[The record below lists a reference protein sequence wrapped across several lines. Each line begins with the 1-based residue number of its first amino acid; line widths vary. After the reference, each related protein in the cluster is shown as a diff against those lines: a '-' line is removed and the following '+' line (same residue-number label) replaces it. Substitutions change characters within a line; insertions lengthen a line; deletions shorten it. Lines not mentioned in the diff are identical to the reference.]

1 MDMAARL
8 KAVRQRISL
17 AANQA
22 GRNPQSVTLI
32 AVSKT
37 QSDCDIAQAWRLGQ
51 RHFGESYVQEAMH
64 KQQKLAH
71 FPMSWH
77 FIGPLQSNKTR
88 HVANAFSWVHSVD
101 RYKIAKRLSEHRS
114 EQLPALNICL
124 QVNISQEPTKSGVLP
139 AQLPELAESVSRLP
153 HLNLRG
159 LMAIPARTDDLAQQ
173 RRLFREL
180 RSLYDQLNQF
190 NLDTLSMG
198 MSNDLEAAVAEG
210 ATLVRVGTDLFGTR
224 KVELDGLRE

>member
-1 MDMAARL
+1 MDMAARF
-8 KAVRQRISL
+8 KAVRQRIAL

-22 GRNPQSVTLI
+22 GRNPQSVALI

-37 QSDCDIAQAWRLGQ
+37 KSADDIAQAWRLGQ
-51 RHFGESYVQEAMH
+51 RHFGESYVQEAMQ
-64 KQQKLAH
+64 KQHVLAH
-71 FPMSWH
+71 FPISWH

-88 HVANAFSWVHSVD
+88 YVANAFSWVHGVD

-124 QVNISQEPTKSGVLP
+124 QVNISQEPSKSGVLP
-139 AQLPELAESVSRLP
+139 AQLVELAGSINQLP

-159 LMAIPARTDDLAQQ
+159 LMTIPARTEDLEQQ
-173 RRLFREL
+173 RRKFREL
-180 RSLYDQLNQF
+180 RILYDQLSEF

-198 MSNDLEAAVAEG
+198 MSKDLEAAVIEG
-210 ATLVRVGTDLFGTR
+210 ATLVRIGTDLFGTR
-224 KVELDGLRE
+224 KVGLGGLME